1 MGKTTSIRSIYR
13 RSEFERVAVSA
24 LSCFRRCWLLLDLI
38 TMIQPGIMTMKH
50 RFTFLYSILTT
61 CISLYACGSDGSDS
75 GDDGNTGDEPICER
89 SSCQDDDILVECNG
103 GVPKSIPCKSQ
114 GKICD
119 LARAQC
125 VDPNPP
131 DTQEPQD
138 PKTCEQNSCKDK
150 TTLIECNNG
159 SPNEIS
165 CSKLFDESGL
175 PKVCQGGECV
185 VDTAARPRPVPLP
198 PACEQNSCKNENTL
212 IECNNGTPTEIACDE
227 IVDDNGKP
235 KICHNGA
242 CISTQ
247 CTKDVCRDSETLL
260 ECNKNDEIAE
270 YGTYIVKNCADVKA
284 GFVCDTVQHECAEP
298 ECKEDIC
305 NDQIVLRCID
315 YKLVR
320 DADCAEQNMI
330 CNKGETVE
338 CIKPPDTCDR
348 ENVTYC
354 DGNTLIHCSKDKSK
368 TTTNCEKNDMICDPI
383 GRKCTYE
390 CDESSTDICLNAST
404 LKTCVDHHWVEAICG
419 ESNPICLN
427 GACTEDPCTK
437 CGEGET
443 CINSECIPNAVSV
456 ETDIGMPCQCYG
468 GDCNTIITNREL
480 KSYFTVAGLLI
491 ANQFMAELKDEDY
504 AVVPNFF
511 SKNIVGCESLAE
523 SAPEGMVVGCM
534 RTSTISISP
543 SQADF
548 LVNKVPG
555 LLKMVG
561 KSSQLLLN
569 VIPKIAP
576 KLQEG
581 IAISAPNGYCIY
593 GAVDISGA
601 ITHKMIR
608 MAILDTAFDRKK
620 GFFKNVNVG
629 DHAVVAAAAQKAEDT
644 LQTYCPKGS
653 ELMSYVKTRV
663 SPSIGSGSIAVD
675 LCLKSCEKDEDCR
688 NGYKCINLPDG
699 LPPSGLDMTHQSHK
713 KVCFDEENIAMLK
726 ALRSDLTQQSN
737 T

>member
-1 MGKTTSIRSIYR
+1 M
-13 RSEFERVAVSA
+13 
-24 LSCFRRCWLLLDLI
+24 
-38 TMIQPGIMTMKH
+38 Q
-50 RFTFLYSILTT
+50 
-61 CISLYACGSDGSDS
+61 
-75 GDDGNTGDEPICER
+75 
-89 SSCQDDDILVECNG
+89 Q
-103 GVPKSIPCKSQ
+103 
-114 GKICD
+114 
-119 LARAQC
+119 
-125 VDPNPP
+125 
-131 DTQEPQD
+131 
-138 PKTCEQNSCKDK
+138 
-150 TTLIECNNG
+150 
-159 SPNEIS
+159 
-165 CSKLFDESGL
+165 
-175 PKVCQGGECV
+175 
-185 VDTAARPRPVPLP
+185 
-198 PACEQNSCKNENTL
+198 
-212 IECNNGTPTEIACDE
+212 
-227 IVDDNGKP
+227 
-235 KICHNGA
+235 
-242 CISTQ
+242 
-247 CTKDVCRDSETLL
+247 
-260 ECNKNDEIAE
+260 NDEIAE

-534 RTSTISISP
+534 RTSTVSISP

-688 NGYKCINLPDG
+688 NDYKCVNLPDG

-713 KVCFDEENIAMLK
+713 KVCFDEENVAMLK
-726 ALRSDLTQQSN
+726 ALRSDLTQQPN

>member
-13 RSEFERVAVSA
+13 RSEFERIAVSA

-38 TMIQPGIMTMKH
+38 TMIQLGIMTMKH
-50 RFTFLYSILTT
+50 RFTFLCSILTT

-212 IECNNGTPTEIACDE
+212 IECNNGTPTEIACDK

-270 YGTYIVKNCADVKA
+270 YGTYIVKN
-284 GFVCDTVQHECAEP
+284 
-298 ECKEDIC
+298 
-305 NDQIVLRCID
+305 
-315 YKLVR
+315 
-320 DADCAEQNMI
+320 
-330 CNKGETVE
+330 
-338 CIKPPDTCDR
+338 
-348 ENVTYC
+348 
-354 DGNTLIHCSKDKSK
+354 
-368 TTTNCEKNDMICDPI
+368 
-383 GRKCTYE
+383 
-390 CDESSTDICLNAST
+390 
-404 LKTCVDHHWVEAICG
+404 
-419 ESNPICLN
+419 
-427 GACTEDPCTK
+427 
-437 CGEGET
+437 
-443 CINSECIPNAVSV
+443 
-456 ETDIGMPCQCYG
+456 
-468 GDCNTIITNREL
+468 
-480 KSYFTVAGLLI
+480 
-491 ANQFMAELKDEDY
+491 
-504 AVVPNFF
+504 
-511 SKNIVGCESLAE
+511 
-523 SAPEGMVVGCM
+523 
-534 RTSTISISP
+534 
-543 SQADF
+543 
-548 LVNKVPG
+548 
-555 LLKMVG
+555 
-561 KSSQLLLN
+561 
-569 VIPKIAP
+569 
-576 KLQEG
+576 
-581 IAISAPNGYCIY
+581 
-593 GAVDISGA
+593 
-601 ITHKMIR
+601 
-608 MAILDTAFDRKK
+608 
-620 GFFKNVNVG
+620 
-629 DHAVVAAAAQKAEDT
+629 
-644 LQTYCPKGS
+644 
-653 ELMSYVKTRV
+653 
-663 SPSIGSGSIAVD
+663 
-675 LCLKSCEKDEDCR
+675 
-688 NGYKCINLPDG
+688 
-699 LPPSGLDMTHQSHK
+699 
-713 KVCFDEENIAMLK
+713 
-726 ALRSDLTQQSN
+726 
-737 T
+737 

>member
-75 GDDGNTGDEPICER
+75 GDDGNT
-89 SSCQDDDILVECNG
+89 V
-103 GVPKSIPCKSQ
+103 
-114 GKICD
+114 
-119 LARAQC
+119 

-165 CSKLFDESGL
+165 CSELFDESGL

-212 IECNNGTPTEIACDE
+212 IECNNGTPTEIACDK

-368 TTTNCEKNDMICDPI
+368 TTNCEGNDMICDPI

-390 CDESSTDICLNAST
+390 CDESSADICLNAST
-404 LKTCVDHHWVEAICG
+404 LKTCVDHHWVEATCG

-534 RTSTISISP
+534 RTSTVSISP

-688 NGYKCINLPDG
+688 NGYKCVNLPDG

-713 KVCFDEENIAMLK
+713 KVCFDEENVAMLK
-726 ALRSDLTQQSN
+726 ALRSDLTQQPN

>member
-50 RFTFLYSILTT
+50 RFTFLCSILTT

-159 SPNEIS
+159 
-165 CSKLFDESGL
+165 
-175 PKVCQGGECV
+175 
-185 VDTAARPRPVPLP
+185 
-198 PACEQNSCKNENTL
+198 
-212 IECNNGTPTEIACDE
+212 TPTEIACDK

-368 TTTNCEKNDMICDPI
+368 TTTNCEGNDMICDPI

-534 RTSTISISP
+534 RTSTVSISP

-688 NGYKCINLPDG
+688 NGYKCVNLPDG

-713 KVCFDEENIAMLK
+713 KVCFDEENVAMLK

>member
-50 RFTFLYSILTT
+50 RFTFLCSILTT
-61 CISLYACGSDGSDS
+61 CLSLYACGSDGSDS
-75 GDDGNTGDEPICER
+75 GDDGNTGDDPICER
-89 SSCQDDDILVECNG
+89 SSCQDDDILVECSG
-103 GVPKSIPCKSQ
+103 GVPKSISCKSQ

-119 LARAQC
+119 LAKAQC
-125 VDPNPP
+125 IDGVDPTPP
-131 DTQEPQD
+131 DTQDPEDPPKPQEPQD

-165 CSKLFDESGL
+165 CSEFFDESGQ

-185 VDTAARPRPVPLP
+185 VDTATPPRPVPQP

-212 IECNNGTPTEIACDE
+212 IECNNG
-227 IVDDNGKP
+227 
-235 KICHNGA
+235 A

-247 CTKDVCRDSETLL
+247 CTKDVCRNSETLL
-260 ECNKNDEIAE
+260 ECKKNDEIAE
-270 YGTYIVKNCADVKA
+270 YGTYIVKNCADVQA
-284 GFVCDTVQHECAEP
+284 GFVCDTVQHECAKP

-320 DADCAEQNMI
+320 DVDCAEQNMI

-348 ENVTYC
+348 ENVAYC
-354 DGNTLIHCSKDKSK
+354 DGNTLIHCSEDKSK
-368 TTTNCEKNDMICDPI
+368 TTKNCEEDDMICDPI

-390 CDESSTDICLNAST
+390 CDESSADICLNAST
-404 LKTCVDHHWVEAICG
+404 LKTCVGHHWVKASCG

-491 ANQFMAELKDEDY
+491 ANQFMTELKDEDY
-504 AVVPNFF
+504 AVMPNFF

-523 SAPEGMVVGCM
+523 SAPDGMVVGCM
-534 RTSTISISP
+534 RTSTVSISP

-548 LVNKVPG
+548 LVNKVPE

-581 IAISAPNGYCIY
+581 ITISAPNGYCIY

-644 LQTYCPKGS
+644 QQTYCPKGS

-663 SPSIGSGSIAVD
+663 SPSIGSGSIAIDV
-675 LCLKSCEKDEDCR
+675 CLKSCEKDEDCR
-688 NGYKCINLPDG
+688 NGYKCVNLPDG

-713 KVCFDEENIAMLK
+713 KVCFDEENVTTLK
-726 ALRSDLTQQSN
+726 ALRSDLTQQPN

>member
-1 MGKTTSIRSIYR
+1 
-13 RSEFERVAVSA
+13 
-24 LSCFRRCWLLLDLI
+24 
-38 TMIQPGIMTMKH
+38 MKH
-50 RFTFLYSILTT
+50 RFTFLCSILTT

-159 SPNEIS
+159 
-165 CSKLFDESGL
+165 
-175 PKVCQGGECV
+175 
-185 VDTAARPRPVPLP
+185 
-198 PACEQNSCKNENTL
+198 
-212 IECNNGTPTEIACDE
+212 TPTEIACDE

-235 KICHNGA
+235 MICHNGA

-427 GACTEDPCTK
+427 GACT
-437 CGEGET
+437 
-443 CINSECIPNAVSV
+443 INSECIPNAVSV

-534 RTSTISISP
+534 RTSTVSISP

-688 NGYKCINLPDG
+688 NGYKCVNLPDG

-713 KVCFDEENIAMLK
+713 KVCFDEENVAMLK
-726 ALRSDLTQQSN
+726 ALRSDLTQQPN

>member
-50 RFTFLYSILTT
+50 RFTFLCSILTT

-150 TTLIECNNG
+150 T
-159 SPNEIS
+159 
-165 CSKLFDESGL
+165 
-175 PKVCQGGECV
+175 
-185 VDTAARPRPVPLP
+185 
-198 PACEQNSCKNENTL
+198 TL

-368 TTTNCEKNDMICDPI
+368 TTTNCEGNDMICDPI

-390 CDESSTDICLNAST
+390 CDESSADICLNAST
-404 LKTCVDHHWVEAICG
+404 LKTCVDHHWVEATCG

-534 RTSTISISP
+534 RTSTVSISP

-688 NGYKCINLPDG
+688 NGYKCVNLPDG

-713 KVCFDEENIAMLK
+713 KVCFDEENVAMLK

>member
-150 TTLIECNNG
+150 T
-159 SPNEIS
+159 
-165 CSKLFDESGL
+165 
-175 PKVCQGGECV
+175 
-185 VDTAARPRPVPLP
+185 
-198 PACEQNSCKNENTL
+198 TL

-368 TTTNCEKNDMICDPI
+368 TTTNCEGNDMICDPI

-390 CDESSTDICLNAST
+390 CDESSADICLNAST
-404 LKTCVDHHWVEAICG
+404 LKTCVDHHWVEATCG

-534 RTSTISISP
+534 RTSTVSISP

-688 NGYKCINLPDG
+688 NGYKCVNLPDG

-713 KVCFDEENIAMLK
+713 KVCFDEENVAMLK

>member
-150 TTLIECNNG
+150 T
-159 SPNEIS
+159 
-165 CSKLFDESGL
+165 
-175 PKVCQGGECV
+175 
-185 VDTAARPRPVPLP
+185 
-198 PACEQNSCKNENTL
+198 TL

-534 RTSTISISP
+534 RTSTLSISP

-688 NGYKCINLPDG
+688 NGYKCVNLPDG

-713 KVCFDEENIAMLK
+713 KVCFDEENVAMLK
-726 ALRSDLTQQSN
+726 ALRSDLTQQPN

>member
-50 RFTFLYSILTT
+50 RFTFLCSILTT

-150 TTLIECNNG
+150 T
-159 SPNEIS
+159 
-165 CSKLFDESGL
+165 
-175 PKVCQGGECV
+175 
-185 VDTAARPRPVPLP
+185 
-198 PACEQNSCKNENTL
+198 TL

-368 TTTNCEKNDMICDPI
+368 TTTNCEGNDMICDPI

-390 CDESSTDICLNAST
+390 CDESSADICLNAST
-404 LKTCVDHHWVEAICG
+404 LKTCVDHHWVEATCG

-534 RTSTISISP
+534 RTSTVSISP

-688 NGYKCINLPDG
+688 NGYKCVNLPDG

-713 KVCFDEENIAMLK
+713 KVCFDEENVAMLK
-726 ALRSDLTQQSN
+726 ALRSDLTQQPN

>member
-50 RFTFLYSILTT
+50 RFTFLCSILTT

-150 TTLIECNNG
+150 T
-159 SPNEIS
+159 
-165 CSKLFDESGL
+165 
-175 PKVCQGGECV
+175 
-185 VDTAARPRPVPLP
+185 
-198 PACEQNSCKNENTL
+198 TL

-368 TTTNCEKNDMICDPI
+368 TTTNCEGNDMICDPI

-390 CDESSTDICLNAST
+390 CDESSADICLNAST
-404 LKTCVDHHWVEAICG
+404 LKTCVDHHWVEATCG

-534 RTSTISISP
+534 RTSTVSISP

-675 LCLKSCEKDEDCR
+675 LCLKSCEKDEDYR
-688 NGYKCINLPDG
+688 NGYKCVNLPDG

-713 KVCFDEENIAMLK
+713 KVCFDEENVAMLK

>member
-50 RFTFLYSILTT
+50 RFTFLCSILTT

-150 TTLIECNNG
+150 T
-159 SPNEIS
+159 
-165 CSKLFDESGL
+165 
-175 PKVCQGGECV
+175 
-185 VDTAARPRPVPLP
+185 
-198 PACEQNSCKNENTL
+198 TL

-368 TTTNCEKNDMICDPI
+368 TTTNCEGNDMICDPI

-404 LKTCVDHHWVEAICG
+404 LKTCVDHHWVEATCG

-534 RTSTISISP
+534 RTSTVSISP

-688 NGYKCINLPDG
+688 NGYKCVNLPDG

-713 KVCFDEENIAMLK
+713 KVCFDEENVAMLK

>member
-50 RFTFLYSILTT
+50 RFTFLCSILTT

-75 GDDGNTGDEPICER
+75 GDDGNT
-89 SSCQDDDILVECNG
+89 V
-103 GVPKSIPCKSQ
+103 
-114 GKICD
+114 
-119 LARAQC
+119 

-165 CSKLFDESGL
+165 CSELFDESGL

-212 IECNNGTPTEIACDE
+212 IECNNGTPTEIACDK

-368 TTTNCEKNDMICDPI
+368 TTNCEGNDMICDPI

-390 CDESSTDICLNAST
+390 CDESSADICLNAST
-404 LKTCVDHHWVEAICG
+404 LKTCVDHHWVEATCG

-534 RTSTISISP
+534 RTSTVSISP

-688 NGYKCINLPDG
+688 NGYKCVNLPDG

-713 KVCFDEENIAMLK
+713 KVCFDEENVAMLK

>member
-1 MGKTTSIRSIYR
+1 
-13 RSEFERVAVSA
+13 
-24 LSCFRRCWLLLDLI
+24 
-38 TMIQPGIMTMKH
+38 MKH
-50 RFTFLYSILTT
+50 RFTFLCSILTT

-165 CSKLFDESGL
+165 CSELFDESGL

-198 PACEQNSCKNENTL
+198 PACEQNSCKDKTTL

-368 TTTNCEKNDMICDPI
+368 TTTNCEGNDMICDPI

-390 CDESSTDICLNAST
+390 CDESSADICLNAST
-404 LKTCVDHHWVEAICG
+404 LKTCVDHHWVEATCG

-534 RTSTISISP
+534 RTSTVSISP

-576 KLQEG
+576 KLL
-581 IAISAPNGYCIY
+581 
-593 GAVDISGA
+593 
-601 ITHKMIR
+601 H
-608 MAILDTAFDRKK
+608 IL
-620 GFFKNVNVG
+620 
-629 DHAVVAAAAQKAEDT
+629 
-644 LQTYCPKGS
+644 
-653 ELMSYVKTRV
+653 
-663 SPSIGSGSIAVD
+663 
-675 LCLKSCEKDEDCR
+675 
-688 NGYKCINLPDG
+688 
-699 LPPSGLDMTHQSHK
+699 
-713 KVCFDEENIAMLK
+713 
-726 ALRSDLTQQSN
+726 
-737 T
+737 

>member
-50 RFTFLYSILTT
+50 RFTFLCSILTT

-159 SPNEIS
+159 
-165 CSKLFDESGL
+165 
-175 PKVCQGGECV
+175 
-185 VDTAARPRPVPLP
+185 
-198 PACEQNSCKNENTL
+198 
-212 IECNNGTPTEIACDE
+212 TPTEIACDK

-338 CIKPPDTCDR
+338 CIKPPETCDR

-534 RTSTISISP
+534 RTSTVSISP

-688 NGYKCINLPDG
+688 NGYKCVNLPDG

-713 KVCFDEENIAMLK
+713 KVCFDEENVAMLK
-726 ALRSDLTQQSN
+726 ALRSDLTQQPN

>member
-38 TMIQPGIMTMKH
+38 TMIQPRIMTMKH
-50 RFTFLYSILTT
+50 RFTFLCSILTT

-125 VDPNPP
+125 VDVVDPNPP

-159 SPNEIS
+159 
-165 CSKLFDESGL
+165 
-175 PKVCQGGECV
+175 
-185 VDTAARPRPVPLP
+185 
-198 PACEQNSCKNENTL
+198 
-212 IECNNGTPTEIACDE
+212 TPTEIACDE

-235 KICHNGA
+235 MICHNGA

-368 TTTNCEKNDMICDPI
+368 TTTNCEGNDMICDPI

-390 CDESSTDICLNAST
+390 CDESSADICLNAST
-404 LKTCVDHHWVEAICG
+404 LKTCVDHHWVEATCG

-534 RTSTISISP
+534 RTSTVSISP

-581 IAISAPNGYCIY
+581 IAISVPNGYCIY

-688 NGYKCINLPDG
+688 NGYKCVNLPDG

-726 ALRSDLTQQSN
+726 ALRSDLTQQPN

>member
-1 MGKTTSIRSIYR
+1 
-13 RSEFERVAVSA
+13 
-24 LSCFRRCWLLLDLI
+24 
-38 TMIQPGIMTMKH
+38 
-50 RFTFLYSILTT
+50 
-61 CISLYACGSDGSDS
+61 
-75 GDDGNTGDEPICER
+75 
-89 SSCQDDDILVECNG
+89 
-103 GVPKSIPCKSQ
+103 
-114 GKICD
+114 
-119 LARAQC
+119 
-125 VDPNPP
+125 
-131 DTQEPQD
+131 
-138 PKTCEQNSCKDK
+138 
-150 TTLIECNNG
+150 
-159 SPNEIS
+159 
-165 CSKLFDESGL
+165 
-175 PKVCQGGECV
+175 
-185 VDTAARPRPVPLP
+185 
-198 PACEQNSCKNENTL
+198 
-212 IECNNGTPTEIACDE
+212 
-227 IVDDNGKP
+227 
-235 KICHNGA
+235 
-242 CISTQ
+242 
-247 CTKDVCRDSETLL
+247 
-260 ECNKNDEIAE
+260 
-270 YGTYIVKNCADVKA
+270 
-284 GFVCDTVQHECAEP
+284 
-298 ECKEDIC
+298 
-305 NDQIVLRCID
+305 
-315 YKLVR
+315 
-320 DADCAEQNMI
+320 MI

-534 RTSTISISP
+534 RTSTVSISP

-688 NGYKCINLPDG
+688 NGYKCVNLPDG

-713 KVCFDEENIAMLK
+713 KVCFDEENVAMLK
-726 ALRSDLTQQSN
+726 ALRSDLTQQPN

>member
-1 MGKTTSIRSIYR
+1 
-13 RSEFERVAVSA
+13 
-24 LSCFRRCWLLLDLI
+24 
-38 TMIQPGIMTMKH
+38 MKH
-50 RFTFLYSILTT
+50 RFTFLCSILTT
-61 CISLYACGSDGSDS
+61 CMSLYACGSDGSDS
-75 GDDGNTGDEPICER
+75 ADNDHTGDEPICER
-89 SSCQDDDILVECNG
+89 SACQDDDILVECNG
-103 GVPKSIPCKSQ
+103 GVPNSISCKSQ

-119 LARAQC
+119 PAKAQC
-125 VDPNPP
+125 IDVVVPNPP
-131 DTQEPQD
+131 NTEEPQD

-150 TTLIECNNG
+150 TT
-159 SPNEIS
+159 P
-165 CSKLFDESGL
+165 
-175 PKVCQGGECV
+175 
-185 VDTAARPRPVPLP
+185 
-198 PACEQNSCKNENTL
+198 

-270 YGTYIVKNCADVKA
+270 YGTYVVTKCADVQA
-284 GFVCDTVQHECAEP
+284 DFVCDTVHHECAKP

-320 DADCAEQNMI
+320 DVDCAEQNMI

-338 CIKPPDTCDR
+338 CIKPPDTCER
-348 ENVTYC
+348 ENVAYC
-354 DGNTLIHCSKDKSK
+354 DGNTLIQCSEDKSK
-368 TTTNCEKNDMICDPI
+368 TTTNCEEDDMICDPI

-390 CDESSTDICLNAST
+390 CDESSADICLNAST
-404 LKTCVDHHWVEAICG
+404 LKTCVDHHWVKASCG

-427 GACTEDPCTK
+427 GDCTEDPCTK

-480 KSYFTVAGLLI
+480 KSYFTVAGLII

-534 RTSTISISP
+534 RTSTVSISP

-581 IAISAPNGYCIY
+581 ITISAPNGYCIY

-629 DHAVVAAAAQKAEDT
+629 DHAVVAAAAQKAKDT
-644 LQTYCPKGS
+644 QQTYCPKGS

-663 SPSIGSGSIAVD
+663 SPSIGSGSVAVD

-688 NGYKCINLPDG
+688 NGYKCVNLPDG

-713 KVCFDEENIAMLK
+713 KVCFDEENVATLK
-726 ALRSDLTQQSN
+726 ALRSDLTQQPN

>member
-50 RFTFLYSILTT
+50 RFTFLCSILTT
-61 CISLYACGSDGSDS
+61 CISLYACSSDGSDS

-150 TTLIECNNG
+150 T
-159 SPNEIS
+159 
-165 CSKLFDESGL
+165 
-175 PKVCQGGECV
+175 
-185 VDTAARPRPVPLP
+185 
-198 PACEQNSCKNENTL
+198 TL

-368 TTTNCEKNDMICDPI
+368 TTTNCEGNDMICDPI

-390 CDESSTDICLNAST
+390 CDESSADICLNAST
-404 LKTCVDHHWVEAICG
+404 LKTCVDHHWVEATCG

-534 RTSTISISP
+534 RTSTVSISP

-688 NGYKCINLPDG
+688 NGYKCVNLPDG

-713 KVCFDEENIAMLK
+713 KVCFDEENVAMLK
-726 ALRSDLTQQSN
+726 ALRSDLTQQPN

>member
-1 MGKTTSIRSIYR
+1 
-13 RSEFERVAVSA
+13 
-24 LSCFRRCWLLLDLI
+24 
-38 TMIQPGIMTMKH
+38 
-50 RFTFLYSILTT
+50 
-61 CISLYACGSDGSDS
+61 
-75 GDDGNTGDEPICER
+75 
-89 SSCQDDDILVECNG
+89 
-103 GVPKSIPCKSQ
+103 
-114 GKICD
+114 
-119 LARAQC
+119 
-125 VDPNPP
+125 
-131 DTQEPQD
+131 
-138 PKTCEQNSCKDK
+138 
-150 TTLIECNNG
+150 
-159 SPNEIS
+159 
-165 CSKLFDESGL
+165 
-175 PKVCQGGECV
+175 
-185 VDTAARPRPVPLP
+185 
-198 PACEQNSCKNENTL
+198 
-212 IECNNGTPTEIACDE
+212 
-227 IVDDNGKP
+227 
-235 KICHNGA
+235 
-242 CISTQ
+242 
-247 CTKDVCRDSETLL
+247 
-260 ECNKNDEIAE
+260 
-270 YGTYIVKNCADVKA
+270 
-284 GFVCDTVQHECAEP
+284 
-298 ECKEDIC
+298 
-305 NDQIVLRCID
+305 
-315 YKLVR
+315 
-320 DADCAEQNMI
+320 
-330 CNKGETVE
+330 
-338 CIKPPDTCDR
+338 
-348 ENVTYC
+348 
-354 DGNTLIHCSKDKSK
+354 
-368 TTTNCEKNDMICDPI
+368 MICDPI

-390 CDESSTDICLNAST
+390 CDESSTDIRLNAST

-534 RTSTISISP
+534 RTSTVSISP

-688 NGYKCINLPDG
+688 NGYKCVNLPDG

-713 KVCFDEENIAMLK
+713 KVCFDEENVAMLK
-726 ALRSDLTQQSN
+726 ALRSDLTQQPN